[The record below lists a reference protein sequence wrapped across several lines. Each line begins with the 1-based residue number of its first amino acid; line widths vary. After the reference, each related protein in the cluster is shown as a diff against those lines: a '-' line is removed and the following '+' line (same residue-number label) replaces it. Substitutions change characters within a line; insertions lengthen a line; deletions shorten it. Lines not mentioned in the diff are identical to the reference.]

1 MSSQGFSFP
10 PPPPPPPVAQQHAY
24 PSAHGNGH
32 WNGRGAGGG
41 RGRGRGYGARG
52 RGGHFPADTTRSS
65 YPNVGGYSSTTGNFA
80 YPAQPM
86 PSAPYM
92 NPSPYPHAQS
102 TYQPTPNPPAYPPPH
117 AYSPPA
123 GSAPYQPL
131 TAYNGPAN
139 LAHPQYPSQSAP
151 TYPPPVPPPQHG
163 SPPNTPAMMNNMHW
177 GNDTHS
183 SYSGPSSGYGH
194 GHGHPHGHGSGSGRG
209 RGSHPHGNHGS
220 KPRYPNKRDHASAFN
235 KPASAPKVPAAPAV
249 PSFGNPLPCKP
260 PPAADATRKPK
271 KRKRKH
277 NQLGLTPK
285 TEDHES
291 SEEEEDVDE
300 EAKLAPDSGPLQIS
314 YKGRTSTLQSAADIA
329 AWIAERKKKFPTQAR
344 IEEKKKA
351 AEEAKAARET
361 ARLEK
366 EQEREK
372 ERERIKTESATK
384 HKNDASVHGDTA
396 LLDDAAKKAQ
406 RKADKIRRT
415 LAKAEA
421 EAEAARLK
429 VEQLQ
434 KQVQGLKQESPTPS
448 TDPSNEPGLSA
459 SKNEVDPVK
468 VKVEP
473 TETPRDQA
481 SISAT
486 TSHLGDLTV
495 EADGDSAMDVNVMDV
510 NGDSSDWTSSSG
522 SESESESDDDSA
534 PEVASSRREGPERVA
549 PPPREGKKAVCR
561 HFART
566 GQCNRGEKCKFSH
579 EATERPKKVVEPKEK
594 KGRKG
599 LFQALLEQQKAE
611 EDKRAMEV
619 ISWLGQNGLLEAT
632 SNTNMNMNGCPT
644 EDH

>member
-1 MSSQGFSFP
+1 MEMGTGMAAELEEVEVVVEAMERVVV
-10 PPPPPPPVAQQHAY
+10 VATFQRIL
-24 PSAHGNGH
+24 PDL
-32 WNGRGAGGG
+32 RI
-41 RGRGRGYGARG
+41 
-52 RGGHFPADTTRSS
+52 
-65 YPNVGGYSSTTGNFA
+65 
-80 YPAQPM
+80 
-86 PSAPYM
+86 
-92 NPSPYPHAQS
+92 
-102 TYQPTPNPPAYPPPH
+102 
-117 AYSPPA
+117 
-123 GSAPYQPL
+123 L
-131 TAYNGPAN
+131 T
-139 LAHPQYPSQSAP
+139 
-151 TYPPPVPPPQHG
+151 
-163 SPPNTPAMMNNMHW
+163 
-177 GNDTHS
+177 
-183 SYSGPSSGYGH
+183 
-194 GHGHPHGHGSGSGRG
+194 
-209 RGSHPHGNHGS
+209 
-220 KPRYPNKRDHASAFN
+220 DHASAFN
-235 KPASAPKVPAAPAV
+235 KPTPAPKVPAPPAV

-285 TEDHES
+285 TEEHES

-314 YKGRTSTLQSAADIA
+314 YKGRTSTLQSASDIV

-351 AEEAKAARET
+351 AEEAKAAREA
-361 ARLEK
+361 ARLER

-372 ERERIKTESATK
+372 EKEKIKTETATK
-384 HKNDASVHGDTA
+384 HKNDTSVHGDTA
-396 LLDDAAKKAQ
+396 LDAAKKAQ

-448 TDPSNEPGLSA
+448 TDPTDPSNEPGLSA
-459 SKNEVDPVK
+459 SLNETVDPVK
-468 VKVEP
+468 EKVEP

-495 EADGDSAMDVNVMDV
+495 GADGDSAMDLNMNV
-510 NGDSSDWTSSSG
+510 NGEPDSSDWTSSSG

-534 PEVASSRREGPERVA
+534 PEVVSSRREGPERVA
-549 PPPREGKKAVCR
+549 PPPREGKKPVCR
-561 HFART
+561 HFARS

-579 EATERPKKVVEPKEK
+579 EVSERTKKAPVEPKEK

-619 ISWLGQNGLLEAT
+619 ISWLGQNGLLEET
-632 SNTNMNMNGCPT
+632 SNININMNGCPA
-644 EDH
+644 EDL